1 MSGNPYSLFGDPD
14 HIASFSPRLNALANR
29 LEARSARLK
38 QCVQSMGF
46 EGPKAERFRDRM
58 TDARAQAVR
67 ISGDISELANRFI
80 LASVHEAQRIYEW
93 EQAQERLEQ
102 GPMP

>member
-1 MSGNPYSLFGDPD
+1 MIGDPYSLFGDPD
-14 HIASFSPRLNALANR
+14 HIASFSPRLNAIANR
-29 LEARSARLK
+29 LEARSARL
-38 QCVQSMGF
+38 QDRVRAMGF

-58 TDARAQAVR
+58 TESRAQAVR
-67 ISGDISELANRFI
+67 ISGDIGELANGFI

-93 EQAQERLEQ
+93 EQAQERLEE